1 MDSEKT
7 SEGDTDGDSKGLRP
21 RAEVTEIATQPGGA
35 RSVLRKKNS
44 CPHSSAVEST
54 GCLSLSGRGYLHLT

>member
-21 RAEVTEIATQPGGA
+21 RAEVTEISTQPGGA
-35 RSVLRKKNS
+35 RSVLRKNS
-44 CPHSSAVEST
+44 CPRSSALEPT
-54 GCLSLSGRGYLHLT
+54 GCLSISGRGYLHLT